1 MRAKTLST
9 LLLTGVLAVTLA
21 GCTGGNEP
29 KPEETPKLEGQI
41 SLSDTLKVSYES
53 ATVAPEADIPK
64 LKELNPEVSAFDQ
77 GYVPIY
83 LKMSIATTES
93 KDDVLQALNEN
104 VFAVAA
110 DSAQVGALPVTAGTD
125 CDGNVLTA
133 TDGTSN
139 LSYCKIV
146 LLEPEKDPAIV
157 GISSFDSKEI
167 FNTPLSFGTT
177 DESTA
182 ETPTPEPT
190 N

>member
-1 MRAKTLST
+1 MRLKPLST

-29 KPEETPKLEGQI
+29 DANNEPVLEGQI
-41 SLSDTLKVSYES
+41 SLSDTIKVSYES

-64 LKELNPEVSAFDQ
+64 LRELNPEVGAFDE

-104 VFAVAA
+104 VFAIAA
-110 DSAQVGALPVTAGTD
+110 DSAQVGALPVTTGTD

-133 TDGTSN
+133 TDGTDK

-146 LLEPEKDPAIV
+146 LLEPEKDPALV

-167 FNTPLSFGTT
+167 FNTPLSYGTT
-177 DESTA
+177 DETA
-182 ETPTPEPT
+182 TPTPETT

>member
-1 MRAKTLST
+1 MRVKTLST

-53 ATVAPEADIPK
+53 ATPAPEADIAK
-64 LKELNPEVSAFDQ
+64 LRELNPEVGAFDQ

-83 LKMSIATTES
+83 LKMNIATTES
-93 KDDVLQALNEN
+93 KDDVLQALNESI
-104 VFAVAA
+104 FAIAA

-125 CDGNVLTA
+125 CDGSVLTA
-133 TDGTSN
+133 TDGTDN
-139 LSYCKIV
+139 LSYCKVV
-146 LLEPEKDPAIV
+146 LLEPEKDPALV
-157 GISSFDSKEI
+157 GISTFDSDEI

-177 DESTA
+177 DESKT
-182 ETPTPEPT
+182 ETPSPEPT

>member
-1 MRAKTLST
+1 MRVKTLST

-21 GCTGGNEP
+21 GCTGGTEP
-29 KPEETPKLEGQI
+29 EPSKGPTLEGQI

-53 ATVAPEADIPK
+53 ATVAPEADVTK
-64 LKELNPEVSAFDQ
+64 LRELNPEVGAFDQ

-104 VFAVAA
+104 IFAIAA
-110 DSAQVGALPVTAGTD
+110 DSAQVGALPVTTGTD

-133 TDGTSN
+133 TDGTDT
-139 LSYCKIV
+139 LSYCKVV
-146 LLEPEKDPAIV
+146 LLEPEKDPALI
-157 GISSFDSKEI
+157 GISTFDSKEI
-167 FNTPLSFGTT
+167 FNTPLSYGTT
-177 DESTA
+177 DETA
-182 ETPTPEPT
+182 TPTPEPS

>member
-1 MRAKTLST
+1 MRAKILST
-9 LLLTGVLAVTLA
+9 LLLTGVLTVTLA
-21 GCTGGNEP
+21 GCAGGNEP

-53 ATVAPEADIPK
+53 ATVVPEEDIPK

-83 LKMSIATTES
+83 LKMSVATTES
-93 KDDVLQALNEN
+93 KDDVLQALNAD

-133 TDGTSN
+133 TDGTNN

-146 LLEPEKDPAIV
+146 LLEPEKDPALV

-167 FNTPLSFGTT
+167 FNTPLSYGTT
-177 DESTA
+177 D